1 MVTRCVQIDCI
12 IEIEL
17 KGTPSKEEM
26 VKKAAEFIQNSTYEE
41 LGKMIQVMGPEE
53 EFHYFDEY
61 GDEMED

>member
-1 MVTRCVQIDCI
+1 MKTRCVQIDCI

-26 VKKAAEFIQNSTYEE
+26 AKKAAEFIQNSTYEE
-41 LGKMIQVMGPEE
+41 LGKMIQIMGPEK
-53 EFHYFDEY
+53 EFHYIDEY